1 MCYMAILLDN
11 LNNYSRFFNKEVHK
25 FDSLRNSKKA
35 FLCHSHADADYIKG
49 FIQLLKQE
57 NIDVYVDWQD
67 SSMPQI
73 TNRDTASKIQQK
85 IKESDYFFFL
95 ATPNSVKSRWCP
107 WEIGYADGVKR
118 YESIFIIPTQ
128 DRSGNFY
135 GNEYLDLY
143 QKIDRSSHG
152 ILCFWKPLEQYGRY
166 LSSL

>member
-1 MCYMAILLDN
+1 MRYMAILLDN

-67 SSMPQI
+67 SSMPEN
-73 TNRDTASKIQQK
+73 TNRDTAVKIQQK
-85 IKESDYFFFL
+85 IQEADYFFFL

-107 WEIGYADGVKR
+107 WEIGYADGVKK

-128 DRSGNFY
+128 DRNGYYY
-135 GNEYLDLY
+135 GNEYLQLY
-143 QKIDRSSHG
+143 QKIDKSQQG
-152 ILCFWKPLEQYGRY
+152 PLAFWKPNNENGRY
-166 LSSL
+166 MSSL

>member
-1 MCYMAILLDN
+1 MAISLDTLTN
-11 LNNYSRFFNKEVHK
+11 HSPRFSTSANSYNFNQ
-25 FDSLRNSKKA
+25 RSKKA
-35 FLCHSHADADYIKG
+35 FLCHSHSDAQYVKG
-49 FIQLLKQE
+49 FIQLLKEE

-143 QKIDRSSHG
+143 QKIDRSTHG

>member
-1 MCYMAILLDN
+1 MAILLDN
-11 LNNYSRFFNKEVHK
+11 LNNYSRFFNRDVHK
-25 FDSLRNSKKA
+25 FDAFRGSKKA
-35 FLCHSHADADYIKG
+35 FLCHSHADAEYVKG

-67 SSMPQI
+67 SAMPQI
-73 TNRDTASKIQQK
+73 TNRETASKIQQK
-85 IKESDYFFFL
+85 IKDLDYFFFL

-128 DRSGNFY
+128 DRNGNFY

-143 QKIDRSSHG
+143 QKVDRSNQG
-152 ILCFWKPLEQYGRY
+152 ALCFWKPFEQYGQF

>member
-1 MCYMAILLDN
+1 MAISLDN
-11 LNNYSRFFNKEVHK
+11 LNNYSRFFNRDVHK
-25 FDSLRNSKKA
+25 FGAIGSSKKA
-35 FLCHSHADADYIKG
+35 FLCHSHADAEYVKG

-67 SSMPQI
+67 SAMPQI
-73 TNRDTASKIQQK
+73 TNRETASKIQQK
-85 IKESDYFFFL
+85 IKDLDYFFFL

-128 DRSGNFY
+128 DRNGNFY

-143 QKIDRSSHG
+143 QRVDRSNQG
-152 ILCFWKPLEQYGRY
+152 ILCFWKPFEQYGRF